1 MPHRFSLA
9 PMSPL
14 ILTITLVLIAI
25 PMAFVGGAVAG
36 RRMLLAPA
44 FFLLAVYLWVWL
56 RFRPRQF
63 VVHGTDLELIW
74 PLKRRRFPRRT
85 ITAVE
90 IIDRKKLRAMVGW
103 GVRIGAGGLWG
114 GFGWLW
120 TRQRGI
126 VQIYVSRIDEFVWI
140 ERRSGRPL
148 LITPDHM
155 ADFVSALTGRQSPA
169 KTHQ

>member
-1 MPHRFSLA
+1 MPRRFALA
-9 PMSPL
+9 SMSPL
-14 ILTITLVLIAI
+14 ILAITLILIAI
-25 PMAFVGGAVAG
+25 PIIFITGAVAS

-44 FFLLAVYLWVWL
+44 FFLLVIYLWVWL

-63 VVHGTDLELIW
+63 VIHGTDLELIW
-74 PLKRRRFPRRT
+74 PLKRQRFPRST
-85 ITAVE
+85 ITVVE
-90 IIDRKKLRAMVGW
+90 IIDRKKLRSMVGW

-126 VQIYVSRIDEFVWI
+126 VCIYVSRIDEFVWI
-140 ERRSGRPL
+140 ERRSERPL

-155 ADFVSALTGRQSPA
+155 DDFVSALAVRPSPA
-169 KTHQ
+169 KKHQ